1 MDKVDGKLLR
11 YRIGAAGGS
20 RTVKSLYGDK
30 SWVED
35 LDIVNELGAHTG
47 CVNALRYGVHT
58 HTRTHMAQ
66 SCLAHVIL
74 HLADYSP

>member
-1 MDKVDGKLLR
+1 MVDKIDLDARLLR
-11 YRIGAAGGS
+11 CRIGATGAN

-47 CVNALRYGVHT
+47 CVNALRYTYPNRVL
-58 HTRTHMAQ
+58 RT
-66 SCLAHVIL
+66 
-74 HLADYSP
+74 